1 MNKITY
7 TKHCEFC
14 GTELTTP
21 LSDDIRW
28 VPEDHEYYFN
38 QPRTRL
44 NLRGD
49 MITGLNIPICQS
61 TYGRFSRQYD

>member
-14 GTELTTP
+14 GTEFTTL

-28 VPEDHEYYFN
+28 VPEGYEDYSN
-38 QPRTRL
+38 QPGAWL
-44 NLRGD
+44 NFRGD
-49 MITGLNIPICQS
+49 MITGLNILICQS
-61 TYGRFSRQYD
+61 TYGRFSRQHD